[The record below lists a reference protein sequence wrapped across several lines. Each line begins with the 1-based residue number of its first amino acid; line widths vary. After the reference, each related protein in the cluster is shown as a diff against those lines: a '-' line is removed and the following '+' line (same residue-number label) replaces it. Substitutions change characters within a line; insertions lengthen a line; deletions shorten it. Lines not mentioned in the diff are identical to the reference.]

1 MRTLVAKGPQP
12 LAPAHLRRR
21 AAAAPPPRCHL
32 VLLDSSGSMRRGGR
46 LARAKGVAAWLVAQ
60 AARHGDQLG
69 LLAFGGAGLQWLI
82 TPGPARRAAAVR
94 LPPLG
99 GGGGTPLAQALAA
112 SEPVLQRHPGAW
124 LWLLSDGRC
133 PGEPPAPRAAAQ
145 VVVVDHDDGPVA
157 IGRCAAWAERWGARC
172 VPAHQIQGERR

>member
-1 MRTLVAKGPQP
+1 
-12 LAPAHLRRR
+12 
-21 AAAAPPPRCHL
+21 
-32 VLLDSSGSMRRGGR
+32 MRRGGR

-60 AARHGDQLG
+60 AARHGDDLG

-82 TPGPARRAAAVR
+82 APGPARRAAAGR

-112 SEPVLQRHPGAW
+112 AEPVLQRHPGAW

-157 IGRCAAWAERWGARC
+157 IGRCAAWAEAWGARC
-172 VPAHQIQGERR
+172 VPAHQIHGERR